1 MLYDGLK
8 RAATPAEQETISFFL
23 EQDITR
29 P

>member
-8 RAATPAEQETISFFL
+8 RAATPAEQATISFFL